1 MPDRNVWAGR
11 KIAGVVAVGVA
22 LLGIGIGAGVAQAAT
37 VPPHTPAR
45 AVVVMRNFDTGRIT
59 DYKLA
64 NVDPFT
70 GEYGIYPVGD
80 GEVYDVHWTN
90 VIANQAYGNARYD
103 WGKMGE
109 YRSGPVNIAVA
120 GSRADPYHYTMINLT
135 LTQSW
140 YGYTKGAYPPYGHG
154 QHHTFAHTV
163 IAANWPTT
171 YLDKF

>member
-1 MPDRNVWAGR
+1 MPNRNIWRAGR
-11 KIAGVVAVGVA
+11 KIISVVAASVA
-22 LLGIGIGAGVAQAAT
+22 LLGIGVGVSQAAT

-64 NVDPFT
+64 DVDPFT
-70 GEYGIYPVGD
+70 GRYGIYPVGD
-80 GEVYDVHWTN
+80 GEVYDVHWSH
-90 VIANQAYGNARYD
+90 VIANQAYGTARYI

-140 YGYTKGAYPPYGHG
+140 YGFTNGPYPSYGHG
-154 QHHTFAHTV
+154 AHHTFAHTV
-163 IAANWPTT
+163 IAADDPTT
-171 YLDKF
+171 NFDKF